1 MKPDVSGRVL
11 IPRSVP
17 RFTGGVLRVQI
28 DDVSDVDR
36 ASVVV
41 GAVTISG
48 ISHDPGAP
56 RETVVPFSLTAERD
70 VDATRHYSLRA
81 SLKASDANEGS
92 MLHVRTDQAYPVLTR
107 GFGSDAALS
116 LAKWTR
122 EPRPRP

>member
-1 MKPDVSGRVL
+1 M

-28 DDVSDVDR
+28 EDVSDIDR
-36 ASVVV
+36 ASEVV

-48 ISHDPGAP
+48 VSHDPGGS
-56 RETVVPFSLTAERD
+56 RETVVPFSLMPDRD

-81 SLKASDANEGS
+81 SLEGTDANDGS
-92 MLHVRTDQAYPVLTR
+92 ALHIRTDQAYPVLTR
-107 GFGSDAALS
+107 DFGSDAALT

-122 EPRPRP
+122 QPRTRP